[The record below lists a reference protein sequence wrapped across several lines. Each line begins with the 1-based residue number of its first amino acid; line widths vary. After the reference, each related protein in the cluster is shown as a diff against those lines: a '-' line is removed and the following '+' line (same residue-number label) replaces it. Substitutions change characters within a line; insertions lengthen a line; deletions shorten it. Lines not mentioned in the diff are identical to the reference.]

1 MRTPILTL
9 TKNRAGHAALAV
21 VLLGNVLGCEHTPQ
35 RTEAQKQ
42 ADREIAER
50 VDNALQ
56 ADRLLYAKHIS
67 VRADSGVVR
76 LTGYVWEAPDLI
88 EAQRIAASVAG
99 VAGVVNDL
107 ELQRNG
113 LGDSPVAR

>member
-1 MRTPILTL
+1 MPL
-9 TKNRAGHAALAV
+9 TKNRAGRAALAV
-21 VLLGNVLGCEHTPQ
+21 ALLSSLLGCVLTAH

-42 ADREIAER
+42 ADKEIADR

-56 ADRLLYAKHIS
+56 ADHLLYAKHIS
-67 VRADSGVVR
+67 VRVDNGVAR
-76 LTGYVWEAPDLI
+76 LSGYVWEAPDLI
-88 EAQRIAASVAG
+88 EAQRITAG
-99 VAGVVNDL
+99 VAGVTGVENDL

>member
-1 MRTPILTL
+1 MPSSTH
-9 TKNRAGHAALAV
+9 RAGSMAVAIALLAS
-21 VLLGNVLGCEHTPQ
+21 VLGCVHTPP

-42 ADREIAER
+42 ADKEIAER
-50 VDNALQ
+50 VDRALQ

-67 VRADSGVVR
+67 VHADNGVVR

-88 EAQRIAASVAG
+88 EAQRIAGGVDG

-113 LGDSPVAR
+113 LGDSPVSR

>member
-1 MRTPILTL
+1 MPL

-21 VLLGNVLGCEHTPQ
+21 ALLGSLLGCVLTPH

-42 ADREIAER
+42 ADKEIADR

-67 VRADSGVVR
+67 VHVDNGVAR
-76 LTGYVWEAPDLI
+76 LSGYVWESPDLI
-88 EAQRIAASVAG
+88 EAQRIAGNIEG
-99 VAGVVNDL
+99 VTGVVNDL

-113 LGDSPVAR
+113 LGDSPVSR